1 MNHQGGSAKDW
12 KIGFSIKNCHTFG
25 GYAAYFWTNPKKWW
39 WISAGKN
46 GLLVYSY
53 RYRDLYSIYSGSR
66 VRVGEELG
74 NGSDADVPTGWG
86 FGVDRFFRSTS
97 LKMSK
102 VCVTCRIIP
111 GIVGGNKHNFW
122 TLSAKNNIGHH
133 GKKHIET
140 HNWDWFKMVN
150 NCAWAL

>member
-12 KIGFSIKNCHTFG
+12 KISFSIKNCHTFWGVRSLFLDKSKSG
-25 GYAAYFWTNPKKWW
+25 GGF
-39 WISAGKN
+39 
-46 GLLVYSY
+46 LLAKTGCLYTVIDTETCNS
-53 RYRDLYSIYSGSR
+53 RYLSGSR
-66 VRVGEELG
+66 VSVGEELG

-86 FGVDRFFRSTS
+86 FGGDRFFRSTS

-102 VCVTCRIIP
+102 VYVTCRIIP

-122 TLSAKNNIGHH
+122 TLSAKKNIGHH

-140 HNWDWFKMVN
+140 HN
-150 NCAWAL
+150 

>member
-1 MNHQGGSAKDW
+1 MKHRSLPRIGRSVSRSRIAIRLGGTQPISGQ
-12 KIGFSIKNCHTFG
+12 IQ
-25 GYAAYFWTNPKKWW
+25 KWW

-53 RYRDLYSIYSGSR
+53 RYRDLYSIYLSGSR

-86 FGVDRFFRSTS
+86 FGGDRFFRSTS

-102 VCVTCRIIP
+102 VYVTCRIIP
-111 GIVGGNKHNFW
+111 GIVGRNKHNFW

-140 HNWDWFKMVN
+140 HN
-150 NCAWAL
+150 